1 MLTAALLALAA
12 APVAYDPLF
21 HDAFEQTTSC
31 PAGLQKFSDIGYVGD
46 NISGDVRYN
55 VDVTEWKN
63 IWGHA
68 TASDAT
74 VDWPGRPNS
83 SPVIMNFGKVT
94 YIAAHFRVP
103 QGTPPSWFGWITHT
117 EYVYGHNLTGAISRY
132 CGDFSPNAQ
141 ACFINSKSGQ
151 NLVPWRTRVGNFC
164 PLEPNT
170 DYYLNLKM
178 TNPNEASATCA
189 RTSSSCAI
197 GTANAFG
204 P

>member
-1 MLTAALLALAA
+1 MLTAALLVLAA

-21 HDAFEQTTSC
+21 HDAFEQATSC

-46 NISGDVRYN
+46 NVSGDVRHS

-68 TASDAT
+68 SASDAL

-83 SPVIMNFGKVT
+83 APVIMNFGKAT

-103 QGTPPSWFGWITHT
+103 AGTSTQEYGWITHT
-117 EYVYGHNLTGAISRY
+117 EYNWGHDLTASISRY
-132 CGDFSPNAQ
+132 CGDFRPANP
-141 ACFINSKSGQ
+141 ACFSEIVGIA
-151 NLVPWRTRVGNFC
+151 NLVPWRTRVSNFC
-164 PLEPNT
+164 PLEPDT

-178 TNPNEASATCA
+178 TDPNEASTTCV
-189 RTSSSCAI
+189 RTSSTCAI